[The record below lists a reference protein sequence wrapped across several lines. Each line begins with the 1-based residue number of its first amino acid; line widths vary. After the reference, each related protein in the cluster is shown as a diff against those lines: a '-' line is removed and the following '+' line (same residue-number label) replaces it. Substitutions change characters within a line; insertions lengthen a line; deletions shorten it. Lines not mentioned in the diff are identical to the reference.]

1 MPFFVYRVQPEN
13 KLEHIE
19 TFEKYREAK
28 VKVNT
33 LRKSEP
39 DDSEDIIR
47 MIHATNKSNA
57 EKLILAPRDERI
69 IGDE

>member
-1 MPFFVYRVQPEN
+1 MPFFVYRISPEN
-13 KLEHIE
+13 KLEHVE

-28 VKVNT
+28 VKVNA

-39 DDSEDIIR
+39 DDSDNICR

-57 EKLILAPRDERI
+57 EKLLLAPRDERI
-69 IGDE
+69 IGE

>member
-1 MPFFVYRVQPEN
+1 MPYFVYHITSTN

-28 VKVNT
+28 VKVNA

-39 DDSEDIIR
+39 DDSDTICR
-47 MIHATNKSNA
+47 MIHATNRSNA
-57 EKLILAPRDERI
+57 EKLLLAPRDERI
-69 IGDE
+69 IGE